1 MENAIWDYCRK
12 QYRSLL
18 RPLFIQKKIRFVGV
32 ADWFIFSLFV
42 LPSYFGIRL
51 AFFDLTAVRLFEALL
66 LIGIFKNF
74 KRRKDF
80 VILIKRCSNNLFI
93 ILYMCIVIG
102 TNLIHPSLNTIFYW
116 ITNVIL
122 VIYLIAYL
130 LVYEYGIERFLQKIK
145 KCIWLIVCISP
156 LELFIGKPPFA
167 FLDTLNKSGSSARFG
182 SVRIMGNCST
192 ANGYAMFLMIC
203 LPLLC
208 YDYKKRCVDL
218 GKNKFLLFFI
228 ALNIFLTGSRLTI
241 GTLILAMVLCMF
253 VQVRQKL
260 KNVLLF
266 LVITLPIFCVLTYF
280 LREISFFEN
289 ILRTFF
295 SAVDAI
301 LGSSYA
307 VQFGANEQTL
317 YNSTYYR
324 ELLFKNTIL
333 SDWLSP
339 WIGKGGNYNFAMYI
353 EGYNIVSVDNFYV
366 GQYITY
372 AWPGLI
378 LWILMSLSFFISML
392 KLVVRHKEMLGYV
405 FMVSFICYYISLW
418 YLDQL
423 QTYPIMAAVF
433 GMTYG
438 NMILAHKKGNMK
450 RGKIVVHQSC

>member
-1 MENAIWDYCRK
+1 MNNVVWDYCQK

-18 RPLFIQKKIRFVGV
+18 RPLLVQKKIRFAGV
-32 ADWFIFSLFV
+32 ADWFVFSLFV

-51 AFFDLTAVRLFEALL
+51 GFFDLTALRLFEVLL
-66 LIGIFKNF
+66 LIGIFKNI

-80 VILIKRCSNNLFI
+80 ILLIKKCSNNIFI
-93 ILYMCIVIG
+93 LLYMCIVVV

-116 ITNVIL
+116 ITNVVL

-130 LVYEYGIERFLQKIK
+130 VVYEYGVQLFLENIK
-145 KCIWLIVCISP
+145 KYIWIIVCISP
-156 LELFIGKPPFA
+156 LELIIGKSPFT
-167 FLDTLNKSGSSARFG
+167 FLDTLGKANPSIRFG
-182 SVRIMGNCST
+182 AARIMGNCST

-208 YDYKKRCVDL
+208 FDYKKKCVDL
-218 GKNKFLLFFI
+218 GKNKLLLMLV

-241 GTLILAMVLCMF
+241 GTLMLALILCTF

-260 KNVLLF
+260 SNMLLF
-266 LVITLPIFCVLTYF
+266 LVIVVPILGVVIYVL
-280 LREISFFEN
+280 RDISFFEN
-289 ILRTFF
+289 MLRTFF
-295 SAVDAI
+295 SAIDAV

-324 ELLFKNTIL
+324 QLLFENTIL

-339 WIGKGGNYNFAMYI
+339 WIGRGGNYNFAMYV

-378 LWILMSLSFFISML
+378 LWLLMSISFFFLML
-392 KLVVRHKEMLGYV
+392 KLVVGYKDMLGYV
-405 FMVSFICYYISLW
+405 LMVSFICYYISLW

-433 GMTYG
+433 GLTYS
-438 NMILAHKKGNMK
+438 NLIIK
-450 RGKIVVHQSC
+450 RKMRSTINRKV